1 MVVGLQSCL
10 RCDAICDGAKN
21 AICDGAK
28 NAMMRYAM
36 ITISAIGNSLS
47 LSFGSFPHI
56 CDAMDIASLFC
67 DSACERGKALDSLYA
82 I

>member
-10 RCDAICDGAKN
+10 HCD

-36 ITISAIGNSLS
+36 IAISAIGNSLS
-47 LSFGSFPHI
+47 SSFGSFPHI
-56 CDAMDIASLFC
+56 CDAMDVGSLFC
-67 DSACERGKALDSLYA
+67 DFACERGKGLDSLYA